1 MSGKSKKGHTIA
13 KRKRTTGQT
22 IIYKTL
28 HRNPKIDP
36 TENQGVNSCVTEGLV
51 DPVPKVAPIVFFCKP
66 DDKS

>member
-28 HRNPKIDP
+28 HRKPKIDP
-36 TENQGVNSCVTEGLV
+36 TENQGVNSCVTEGLA
-51 DPVPKVAPIVFFCKP
+51 DPDPIVPPIVLFFKP
-66 DDKS
+66 GDKS